1 MRVRHVGMMYVSIN
15 FVPKLCGDAWWSY
28 PMDEGDHVLAVW
40 ISRLTSRFDTMESAQ
55 SREECGVI
63 SNYGG
68 LAPSDR

>member
-1 MRVRHVGMMYVSIN
+1 
-15 FVPKLCGDAWWSY
+15 
-28 PMDEGDHVLAVW
+28 MDEGDHVLAVW